1 MDFRAAGVALISFVF
16 VVCITPAEAGSP
28 VWKVTDGKG
37 GTLYLG
43 GSIHALR
50 RTDYPLPPAFDE
62 AFKKSDRLVFEDEE
76 GKKEAEKI
84 FKTAEYPRGD
94 SLKKHVDPR
103 TYAYVVKVF
112 SLLGVPEAT
121 VAKYR
126 PWALTMMLWSPSND
140 LGVEGYFLKRARATK
155 KPVSGLVSTREH
167 YAVFTGLTD
176 RQAEGVL
183 LLNFIPRGGASFD
196 QMVSAWKRG
205 DADRLWRETHDSYS
219 DYPAFGERLLE
230 ARNRRWIPK
239 IESFLQSGKNYFV
252 IVGMGHLGGP
262 GGLLKLLEKRGY
274 RLEQQ

>member
-1 MDFRAAGVALISFVF
+1 M
-16 VVCITPAEAGSP
+16 
-28 VWKVTDGKG
+28 WKVTDGKG

-50 RTDYPLPPAFDE
+50 RTDYPLPPAFE
-62 AFKKSDRLVFEDEE
+62 VAFKKSDRLVFEDEE
-76 GKKEAEKI
+76 GKKEAAQI
-84 FKTAEYPRGD
+84 FKAAEYPRGD

-103 TYAYVVKVF
+103 TYAYVIKVF
-112 SLLGVPEAT
+112 SLLGVAEAA

-140 LGVEGYFLKRARATK
+140 LGVDGHFLKRARAAG

-183 LLNFIPRGGASFD
+183 LLNFIPRESASFD
-196 QMVSAWKRG
+196 QMISAWKRG
-205 DADRLWRETHDSYS
+205 DADRLWREAHDGYA

-230 ARNRRWIPK
+230 ARNRRWMPK
-239 IESFLQSGKNYFV
+239 IEGYLHSGKNYFV

-262 GGLLKLLEKRGY
+262 GGLLKLLGQRGY
-274 RLEQQ
+274 QLEQL